1 MNLIKAPGTPGAYAD
16 KYPKMRLP
24 CRNSAHAKNPNK
36 MPDLFHTGRA
46 REDSG
51 TYSLGSW
58 QAVGVESTRGGEL
71 YEMLYCNDRAS
82 FHSPLKIISISF
94 KQALK

>member
-1 MNLIKAPGTPGAYAD
+1 
-16 KYPKMRLP
+16 
-24 CRNSAHAKNPNK
+24 

-71 YEMLYCNDRAS
+71 YEKLYCNDRAS
-82 FHSPLKIISISF
+82 ISF
-94 KQALK
+94 KHRNILKPPKTGLNISQ